1 MAAATVLARGA
12 GTALR
17 RSSCALKVCFSV
29 TDRKKLHT
37 APVGQAFRL
46 RPFHVLV
53 ATGGGYAGYKK
64 YEGYK
69 LEQLEK
75 KGIELPVKLA
85 SEWEVAISPAG
96 PEAKVG
102 PAKLYV

>member
-1 MAAATVLARGA
+1 MAVFVL
-12 GTALR
+12 TLYLL
-17 RSSCALKVCFSV
+17 SESVLFSV
-29 TDRKKLHT
+29 TDRRKLHT
-37 APVGQAFRL
+37 APAGQAFRL

-85 SEWEVAISPAG
+85 SEWEVRSLWQFCFCC
-96 PEAKVG
+96 V
-102 PAKLYV
+102 